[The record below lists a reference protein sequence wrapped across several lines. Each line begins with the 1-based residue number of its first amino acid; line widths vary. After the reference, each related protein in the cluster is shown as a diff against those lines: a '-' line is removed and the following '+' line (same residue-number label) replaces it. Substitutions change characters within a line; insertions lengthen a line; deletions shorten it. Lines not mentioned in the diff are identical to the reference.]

1 MFIYVD
7 FHIVKTIMILG
18 LLGPE
23 GTFSEKAAN
32 KWDPTAELRYF
43 ESVSDVVKAVVDEYV
58 DYGVV
63 PIENSLE
70 GSVGVTL
77 DALIEYDVKIAGEVV
92 VPIRHCLLAK
102 GKISEIRAI
111 LSHPQA
117 LAQCRHSIK
126 NRFGEIEM
134 IEMMSTALAA
144 KRASESKEMA
154 AIASE
159 KSAAKYGL
167 NILLR
172 DLQNQKENYTRFI
185 VIGKITPEP
194 TSKDKTSVVVY
205 LQKDRPGALYKMLGE
220 LASRNINLTKIESR
234 PTKKALGDY
243 LFYIDLEGHIMDEK
257 VQEALKAVEIEAG
270 MLRVLGSYPKAE

>member
-1 MFIYVD
+1 
-7 FHIVKTIMILG
+7 MILG

-23 GTFSEKAAN
+23 GTFSEKAAH
-32 KWDPTAELRYF
+32 KWNSTAELRYF
-43 ESVSDVVKAVVDEYV
+43 EDVSDVIRAVVDEDV

-70 GSVGVTL
+70 GSVGMTL
-77 DALIEYDVKIAGEVV
+77 DALLKYDVKIAGEVV

-102 GKISEIRAI
+102 GKISEIRTI

-126 NRFGEIEM
+126 NRFGEIE
-134 IEMMSTALAA
+134 IVEMMSTARAA

-159 KSAAKYGL
+159 GSAAKYGL

-172 DLQNQKENYTRFI
+172 DLQNRKENYTRFI
-185 VIGKITPEP
+185 ILGKIAPEP

-220 LASRNINLTKIESR
+220 FASRDINLTKIESR

-257 VQEALKAVEIEAG
+257 VQGALKDVKKKVG

>member
-1 MFIYVD
+1 M
-7 FHIVKTIMILG
+7 IVG

-32 KWDPTAELRYF
+32 KWDSTAEPRYF
-43 ESVSDVVKAVVDEYV
+43 EDVSDVVRAVIDDDVEY
-58 DYGVV
+58 GII

-70 GSVGVTL
+70 GSVGMTL
-77 DALIEYDVKIAGEVV
+77 DALLKYEVKIVGEVV

-102 GKISEIRAI
+102 GKISEIRTI

-117 LAQCRHSIK
+117 LAQCRYSIK
-126 NRFGEIEM
+126 KRFGEIE
-134 IEMMSTALAA
+134 IVETMSTARAA

-159 KSAAKYGL
+159 TSAAKYGL

-172 DLQNQKENYTRFI
+172 DLQDRKENYTRFI
-185 VIGKITPEP
+185 VLGKTAPEP

-205 LQKDRPGALYKMLGE
+205 LQKDRPGALYEILGE
-220 LASRNINLTKIESR
+220 FASRNINLTKIESR

-243 LFYIDLEGHIMDEK
+243 LFYIDLEGHVIDKK
-257 VQEALKAVEIEAG
+257 VQEALRMVEKKAG

>member
-1 MFIYVD
+1 
-7 FHIVKTIMILG
+7 MILG

-23 GTFSEKAAN
+23 GTFSEKAAK
-32 KWDPTAELRYF
+32 KWESTAELQYF
-43 ESVSDVVKAVVDEYV
+43 DDVFDVVKAVVNEDV

-70 GSVGVTL
+70 GSVGSTL
-77 DALIEYDVKIAGEVV
+77 DALLKYDVKIAGEVV

-102 GKISEIRAI
+102 EKISDIKII

-117 LAQCRHSIK
+117 LAQCMHSIK
-126 NRFGEIEM
+126 NRFGEIE
-134 IEMMSTALAA
+134 IVETMSTASAA

-159 KSAAKYGL
+159 ESAAKYGL

-172 DLQNQKENYTRFI
+172 DLQNQKENYTRF
-185 VIGKITPEP
+185 VMLGKILPEP
-194 TSKDKTSVVVY
+194 TPKDKTSVVVY
-205 LQKDRPGALYKMLGE
+205 LQKDRPGALYEMLGE
-220 LASRNINLTKIESR
+220 FASRDINLTKIESR

-243 LFYIDLEGHIMDEK
+243 LFYIDMEGHSMDEK
-257 VQEALKAVEIEAG
+257 VQRALKEIKKKAG
-270 MLRVLGSYPKAE
+270 MLRILGSYPKAE

>member
-1 MFIYVD
+1 
-7 FHIVKTIMILG
+7 MILG

-23 GTFSEKAAN
+23 GTFSEKAAK
-32 KWDPTAELRYF
+32 KWESTAELQYF
-43 ESVSDVVKAVVDEYV
+43 DDVFDVVEAVVNEDV

-70 GSVGVTL
+70 GSVGRTL
-77 DALIEYDVKIAGEVV
+77 DALLKYDVKIAGEVV

-102 GKISEIRAI
+102 EKISDIKII

-126 NRFGEIEM
+126 NRFGEIE
-134 IEMMSTALAA
+134 IVETMSTASAA

-159 KSAAKYGL
+159 DSAAKYNL
-167 NILLR
+167 NVLLR

-185 VIGKITPEP
+185 VLGKTVPEP
-194 TSKDKTSVVVY
+194 TFKDKTSVVVY

-220 LASRNINLTKIESR
+220 FASRDINLTKIESR

-243 LFYIDLEGHIMDEK
+243 LFYIDMEGHIMDEK
-257 VQEALKAVEIEAG
+257 VQRALKEIKKKAG
-270 MLRVLGSYPKAE
+270 MLRILGSYPKAE

>member
-1 MFIYVD
+1 
-7 FHIVKTIMILG
+7 MILG

-32 KWDPTAELRYF
+32 KWDLTAELRYF
-43 ESVSDVVKAVVDEYV
+43 ESVSDVVKAVVDEDV

-70 GSVGVTL
+70 GSIGMNL

-102 GKISEIRAI
+102 GEISEIKAI

-126 NRFGEIEM
+126 NRFGDIEM
-134 IEMMSTALAA
+134 IEMTSTALAA

-172 DLQNQKENYTRFI
+172 DLQNQKENYTRFV
-185 VIGKITPEP
+185 VIGKIIPEP
-194 TSKDKTSVVVY
+194 TSKDKTSIVVY
-205 LQKDRPGALYKMLGE
+205 LQKDRPGALYGILGE
-220 LASRNINLTKIESR
+220 FASRNINLTKIESR

-243 LFYIDLEGHIMDEK
+243 LFYIDLEGHVMDEK
-257 VQEALKAVEIEAG
+257 VQGALKAIEREAG

>member
-1 MFIYVD
+1 
-7 FHIVKTIMILG
+7 MILG

-32 KWDPTAELRYF
+32 KWDSTAELRYF

-70 GSVGVTL
+70 GSIGMNL
-77 DALIEYDVKIAGEVV
+77 DALIEYDVKITGEVV

-102 GKISEIRAI
+102 GEISDIKAI

-172 DLQNQKENYTRFI
+172 DLQNQKENYTRFV

-194 TSKDKTSVVVY
+194 TSKNKTSVVVY
-205 LQKDRPGALYKMLGE
+205 LQEDRPGALYKMLGE
-220 LASRNINLTKIESR
+220 FASRNINLTKIESR

-257 VQEALKAVEIEAG
+257 VHEALKAIEREAG